1 MQPVPLTRKQGDT
14 WAWQIGW
21 YQPIPGTNPP
31 RPDYTR
37 PVDLTGWT
45 AKVQLKRAY
54 ADTVPA
60 LALTSSPA
68 VGLTVDG
75 PAGTVAVLASF
86 ALTEVIAPGRYMWE
100 CEVTN
105 GTDRETIAEG
115 PFVVSAQ
122 VIS

>member
-21 YQPIPGTNPP
+21 YQPIPGSNPP
-31 RPDYTR
+31 RPDYTN
-37 PVDLTGWT
+37 PINLTGWT

-60 LALTSSPA
+60 LALTSPSG
-68 VGLTVDG
+68 GLTVDG
-75 PAGTVAVLASF
+75 PNGAVSVLASF
-86 ALTEVIAPGRYMWE
+86 ALTDIVPGRYLWE

-105 GTDRETIAEG
+105 GTARETIAEG
-115 PFVVSAQ
+115 PFIVTAQ
-122 VIS
+122 VIG